1 MDDLGV
7 NGARHAVVE
16 LSVQLGQSVH
26 VVDGG
31 VRDIPD
37 GGGFD
42 DVADHELLD
51 RLVLGG
57 APGTISASDGL
68 DVSSALLGPSVV
80 TTFLSHFE
88 ISIFLQPGKQNF
100 KQIETTQL

>member
-16 LSVQLGQSVH
+16 LGVKLRQSVH
-26 VVDGG
+26 VVDRRVGDISNGG
-31 VRDIPD
+31 SL
-37 GGGFD
+37 D
-42 DVADHELLD
+42 DVTDHELLD

-57 APGTISASDGL
+57 APSAIGASDGL

-80 TTFLSHFE
+80 ATFLSHFAFE
-88 ISIFLQPGKQNF
+88 IFYNQ
-100 KQIETTQL
+100 